1 MKNEDL
7 LTWIIILFSTACL
20 AALCV
25 IFGWYRNII
34 DAIIA
39 LSDANIRSAISK
51 ILTEYLIIGVVGW
64 MLVGKPLVF
73 IFKKIAKYTPWTS
86 DDELWEQVDSRVDD
100 AIRKKLGG

>member
-7 LTWIIILFSTACL
+7 LGWILVFMLGISL

-34 DAIIA
+34 DAVIA
-39 LSDANIRSAISK
+39 LSDANIRSAISRV
-51 ILTEYLIIGVVGW
+51 LTEYLIIGVVGW

-100 AIRKKLGG
+100 AIKKKLGG